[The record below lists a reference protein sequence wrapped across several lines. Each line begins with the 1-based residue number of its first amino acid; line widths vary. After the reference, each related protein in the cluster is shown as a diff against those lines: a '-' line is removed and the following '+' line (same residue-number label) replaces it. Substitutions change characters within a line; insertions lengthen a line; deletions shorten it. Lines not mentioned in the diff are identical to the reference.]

1 MCGHVLKS
9 WGQNPNMDLGA
20 QLSRHG
26 STPASSTS
34 SPPHTHLLPVCTH
47 APAYFQVASWNLCLP
62 TSRCALETGLS
73 PLRPRVPTTP
83 SAGPPGPTLLCSLHP
98 GARRLLC
105 PPLQLPFRSSEHL
118 LMVPG
123 ALGHRTQV
131 HVVLPRPPRL
141 VHFTPAQPGCR
152 LAPQTFPKQP
162 GECRP
167 RCLPALGPHPLL
179 S

>member
-34 SPPHTHLLPVCTH
+34 SPPHTHLLPVRTRTCVFPSSLLEPLPADLPLCARDGALPAQ
-47 APAYFQVASWNLCLP
+47 APGP
-62 TSRCALETGLS
+62 HD
-73 PLRPRVPTTP
+73 PLRRPTRTHTP
-83 SAGPPGPTLLCSLHP
+83 LFSAPWGPQTPL
-98 GARRLLC
+98 